1 MEREMTNKNNEKQ
14 KEALRELK
22 EMIKENETIYTIL
35 REVSR
40 SGMRRKLSV
49 LIVRDNRIENITYLV
64 ANALDY
70 KLNEDGHLIIDG
82 TGFDVGEYVV
92 YQLSLKLFGNGY
104 KLKHKW
110 L

>member
-1 MEREMTNKNNEKQ
+1 MNEKI
-14 KEALRELK
+14 KTKGKEEALRELK